1 MVIVFSSLYHK
12 GNFLCKIFLCK
23 IIEDK
28 KLKIEQN
35 LLKDVLNHYL
45 EIVYNITN

>member
-12 GNFLCKIFLCK
+12 GNFLCK